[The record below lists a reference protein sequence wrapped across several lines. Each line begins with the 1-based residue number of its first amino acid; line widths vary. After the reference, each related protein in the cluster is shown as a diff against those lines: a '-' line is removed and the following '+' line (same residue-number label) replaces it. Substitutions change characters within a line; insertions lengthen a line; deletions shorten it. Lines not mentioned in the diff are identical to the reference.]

1 MKTYKITV
9 NGQAYNVTVEE
20 TAGGVASAVPAA
32 IAPAPAV
39 VPAPAAA
46 APAPVSTPAPAA
58 TPAAPASAPKVASGG
73 TRVESPLPGALL
85 DYKVRE
91 GDRVKKG
98 QVIVLIEAMKM
109 ENEIVSPCDGT
120 VGTILIER
128 GDSVN
133 PGDLIMTI
141 AE

>member
-1 MKTYKITV
+1 MKTYTITV

-20 TAGGVASAVPAA
+20 TAGGVAAPSVPAAVPAA
-32 IAPAPAV
+32 AAPVAAPIPATAATPA
-39 VPAPAAA
+39 PAPAAA
-46 APAPVSTPAPAA
+46 AAPAPKAV
-58 TPAAPASAPKVASGG
+58 SGG
-73 TRVESPLPGALL
+73 VRVESPLPGAIL

-109 ENEIVSPCDGT
+109 ENELVSPCDGT
-120 VGTILIER
+120 VGTILPER

-133 PGDLIMTI
+133 PGDLILTI